1 MELKDL
7 NIGDKI
13 ASMNGSSTMPFVV
26 ISKTEHGAFFSLADV
41 SFQKVIFLNKKSINA
56 QKFIKI
62 EGLLEVLFDFTH
74 CSI

>member
-7 NIGDKI
+7 NVGDKI
-13 ASMNGSSTMPFVV
+13 ASVNGSSICPFVV
-26 ISKTEHGAFFSLADV
+26 MSKTKYGALFSLADV
-41 SFQKVIFLNKKSINA
+41 SFQKVIFLNKESINS

-74 CSI
+74 CGV